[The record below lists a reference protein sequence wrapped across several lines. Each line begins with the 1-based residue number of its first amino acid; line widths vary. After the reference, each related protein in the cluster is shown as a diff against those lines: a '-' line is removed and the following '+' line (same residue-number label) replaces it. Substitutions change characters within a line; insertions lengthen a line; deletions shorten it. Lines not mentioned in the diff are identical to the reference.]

1 MKLYQQKKAGVVTG
15 SIVTMF
21 EVYQVTNADQNFNA
35 FVDDDGNMF
44 VHAIGH
50 AFPLGYIVASN
61 IIFGL
66 GDTAP
71 NVDIPGCDTNLVGTW
86 KSIDDIDIDIIH
98 DSNNQVSTTTTL
110 SDTLF
115 TIDGQS
121 ESGCEFWG
129 TLGDLLKFG
138 GVVESNGKDLLLA
151 YEADELFGVAV
162 TVAGISHF
170 GVSLARIMPKF
181 NLCCKSV
188 FFNGCPPD
196 SSIKNGVAKLYGC
209 VDSKDR
215 IAITYLSRSEDA
227 YSNMYFNAMFERVS
241 TYTPVPPV
249 IVINSTTNATFDD
262 SSGATSSLFAALAHY
277 YHHTSF
283 IFTVIATASVV
294 TSLFIL

>member
-1 MKLYQQKKAGVVTG
+1 MEKLHENQNKKPIFLTLLIYFEKLYQQKKAGAVTG
-15 SIVTMF
+15 SIVAMF

-61 IIFGL
+61 IIFGR

-98 DSNNQVSTTTTL
+98 DADNQVSTTTTL

-138 GVVESNGKDLLLA
+138 GVVESNGKDLHLA
-151 YEADELFGVAV
+151 YKANDMFGVDGV
-162 TVAGISHF
+162 SNF
-170 GVSLARIMPKF
+170 GVSLASVMPD
-181 NLCCKSV
+181 
-188 FFNGCPPD
+188 GDD
-196 SSIKNGVAKLYGC
+196 SNR
-209 VDSKDR
+209 DR
-215 IAITYLSRSEDA
+215 IAITYLGRSEDA
-227 YSNMYFNAMFERVS
+227 FFSMYFNAMFERVS

-249 IVINSTTNATFDD
+249 IVINSTTDATFDE
-262 SSGATSSLFAALAHY
+262 SSGATSSLFATLAHY

-283 IFTVIATASVV
+283 IFTIIATASVA